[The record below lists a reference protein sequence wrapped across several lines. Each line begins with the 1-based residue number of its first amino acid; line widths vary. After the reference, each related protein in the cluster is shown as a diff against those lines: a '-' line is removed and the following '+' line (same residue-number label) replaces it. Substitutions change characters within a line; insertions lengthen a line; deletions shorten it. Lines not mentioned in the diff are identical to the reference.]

1 MNQKNTFRILIAIC
15 LLGNTLTTNAQQMKD
30 GFVKIFDGKSMAGWE
45 ADTTFWKVKD
55 NSFVGE
61 VTPQTPIKTNTF
73 LIYRESLPAD
83 FELKAKYRISVD
95 GNSGIN
101 NTIPSTETYG
111 KINVPQY
118 YDNCQTCDRIN
129 PDILSAF
136 KENPYTQSLSSY

>member
-1 MNQKNTFRILIAIC
+1 MSLLNNEENIRIDKNEGDR
-15 LLGNTLTTNAQQMKD
+15 NNNRMW
-30 GFVKIFDGKSMAGWE
+30 VR
-45 ADTTFWKVKD
+45 
-55 NSFVGE
+55 N
-61 VTPQTPIKTNTF
+61 
-73 LIYRESLPAD
+73 
-83 FELKAKYRISVD
+83 